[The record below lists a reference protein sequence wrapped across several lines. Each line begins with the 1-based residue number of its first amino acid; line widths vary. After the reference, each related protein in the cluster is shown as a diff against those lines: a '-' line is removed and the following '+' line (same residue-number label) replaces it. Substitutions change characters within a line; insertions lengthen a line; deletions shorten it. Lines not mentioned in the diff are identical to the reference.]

1 MVRARP
7 RLDRARE
14 DKGIV
19 SIDDL
24 VNAAKEYLP
33 GWVKTLGE
41 AGVAKEDSDG
51 KVTEAG
57 NVTAAVA
64 GLKLITDYL
73 SQTQQRRAE
82 QVMARVAKARNKAVK
97 ELKGE

>member
-1 MVRARP
+1 MGRSRP

-24 VNAAKEYLP
+24 VAAAKEYLP

-41 AGVAKEDSDG
+41 AGVAKEQDG
-51 KVTEAG
+51 KVIEPG
-57 NVTAAVA
+57 NVTAAIA

-82 QVMARVAKARNKAVK
+82 QVMKRVTKARDKAVK
-97 ELKGE
+97 EMKGE

>member
-1 MVRARP
+1 MARSHP
-7 RLDRARE
+7 RLDRARD

-19 SIDDL
+19 SIEDL

-33 GWVKTLGE
+33 GWVKTLGT
-41 AGVAKEDSDG
+41 AGVA
-51 KVTEAG
+51 TETEPG

-82 QVMARVAKARNKAVK
+82 QVMARVQKARNKAVK
-97 ELKGE
+97 EMKGE

>member
-1 MVRARP
+1 MARSRP

-19 SIDDL
+19 SIEDL
-24 VNAAKEYLP
+24 VTAAKEYLP

-41 AGVAKEDSDG
+41 AGVAKEVDG
-51 KVTEAG
+51 KVVEAG

-73 SQTQQRRAE
+73 SQTQQHRAE
-82 QVMARVAKARNKAVK
+82 QIMARVAKARSKAVK
-97 ELKGE
+97 ELKE